1 MRSNASTAFLIIL
14 IVVVG
19 IGGVFILEN
28 VKSKPADCLHTY
40 NLSFFSRSDRTI
52 RSVFVGY
59 PERGMTV
66 AKAAK
71 AQLEVSGEGDGVL
84 SLISVQYIGCEDK

>member
-1 MRSNASTAFLIIL
+1 MRSNALTASLIIL

-19 IGGVFILEN
+19 LGGVFILKN
-28 VKSKPADCLHTY
+28 VGSDLDDCFHTY

-66 AKAAK
+66 SKTVK

-84 SLISVQYIGCEDK
+84 SLISVQYIGCEDR